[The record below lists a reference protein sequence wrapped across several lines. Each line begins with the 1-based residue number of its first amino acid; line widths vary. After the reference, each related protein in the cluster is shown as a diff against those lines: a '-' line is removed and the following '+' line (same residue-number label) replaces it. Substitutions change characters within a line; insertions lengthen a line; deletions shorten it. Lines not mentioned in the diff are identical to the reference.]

1 MFVRLEDGFIST
13 SKRSDDSTTMYRLNL
28 ADCVVAYDTR
38 SGRID
43 VATPVL
49 DLRLRTD
56 LDRALDDW
64 LFQLHRQRCYAL
76 HRRANQGSVHAQ

>member
-49 DLRLRTD
+49 DLRHPPIPRQV
-56 LDRALDDW
+56 
-64 LFQLHRQRCYAL
+64 LFR
-76 HRRANQGSVHAQ
+76 VT